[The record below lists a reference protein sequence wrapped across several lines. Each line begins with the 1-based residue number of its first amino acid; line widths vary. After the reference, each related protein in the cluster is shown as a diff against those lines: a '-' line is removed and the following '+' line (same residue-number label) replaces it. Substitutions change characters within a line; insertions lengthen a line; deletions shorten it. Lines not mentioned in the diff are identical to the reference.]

1 MEVSSTTSNSQ
12 SSGFSSLCLKLPF
25 FGSTSS
31 SRWMVLA
38 SRPVVSVMRFA
49 ARPVGAQ
56 RSRFTRLAAR
66 IRRIAFTSVVLP
78 TPGPPV
84 ITMTLDTRAVRVAF
98 FWLSAKA
105 RPVFPS
111 TQGIAL
117 SAAISG
123 QGGGPSIRAFRRE
136 TMDCSARYGP
146 ARNTQA
152 RFSMES
158 AMTPPVVVQ
167 TLEVEPIRGLEVALD
182 HAASTAFQISGAVL
196 CLTRSLSSLN

>member
-12 SSGFSSLCLKLPF
+12 SSGFFSLCLKLPF
-25 FGSTSS
+25 FESTSS

-38 SRPVVSVMRFA
+38 SRPVVSAMRFA

-56 RSRFTRLAAR
+56 RSRFTRLATR

-84 ITMTLDTRAVRVAF
+84 ITMTLDARAVRVAF

-123 QGGGPSIRAFRRE
+123 HGGGPSIRTFKRE
-136 TMDCSARYGP
+136 TMDCSARYRL
-146 ARNTQA
+146 ARNTQG
-152 RFSMES
+152 RFPMES
-158 AMTPPVVVQ
+158 AMTPPASSSSFNASV
-167 TLEVEPIRGLEVALD
+167 IRDSGISKSL
-182 HAASTAFQISGAVL
+182 TARGIS
-196 CLTRSLSSLN
+196 SSRGKPQCPSSSDSVRA